1 LYSMLS
7 INPLT
12 WVFLITGFTVG
23 FGHCIGMC
31 GPIVIMYSLK
41 IKSEKS
47 NWPHLLYHAGRITTY
62 SILGGVM
69 GITGSFTLVTAY
81 IAGIQK
87 GILIFS
93 GILIIIMGLT
103 TSGWLTKLPG
113 LNHKSFLQRFLV
125 EKFNYLTR
133 SKSTFTYFPMGLLLG
148 LLPCGPVYTV
158 LLTSTRLG
166 MQASDIYSGFIDG
179 MLLMTAFGLG
189 NVPAL
194 FIVGKLAGLE
204 WIKRRDLIYKSSG
217 IIMSLVGVYFVYKGM
232 QY

>member
-1 LYSMLS
+1 MLS

-12 WVFLITGFTVG
+12 WVLLITGFTVG

-47 NWPHLLYHAGRITTY
+47 TWPHLLYHAGRITTY
-62 SILGGVM
+62 SILGGIM

-93 GILIIIMGLT
+93 GFLIIIMGLT
-103 TSGWLTKLPG
+103 TSGWLTKLPW
-113 LNHKSFLQRFLV
+113 LNHKSFLHRFLV

-133 SKSTFTYFPMGLLLG
+133 SRSTFTYFPMGLLLG

-158 LLTSTRLG
+158 LLTSARLG

>member
-1 LYSMLS
+1 MLS
-7 INPLT
+7 INPVT
-12 WVFLITGFTVG
+12 WVLLLTGFTVG

-31 GPIVIMYSLK
+31 GPIVVMYSLK

-47 NWPHLLYHAGRITTY
+47 NWPHILYHTGRITTY

-69 GITGSFTLVTAY
+69 GITGSFSLVTAY
-81 IAGIQK
+81 MTGIQK
-87 GILIFS
+87 GVLIFS
-93 GILIIIMGLT
+93 GILIVIMGLT
-103 TSGWLTKLPG
+103 TTGWLTKFSL
-113 LNHKSFLQRFLV
+113 LNDKSFLQTFLV
-125 EKFNYLTR
+125 KKFNYLVR

-158 LLTSTRLG
+158 LITSARIG
-166 MQASDIYSGFIDG
+166 MQASDIYIGFFDG

-194 FIVGKLAGLE
+194 FIVGKLAGLD

-217 IIMSLVGVYFVYKGM
+217 IIMSLVGVYFVYKGI

>member
-1 LYSMLS
+1 ML
-7 INPLT
+7 
-12 WVFLITGFTVG
+12 TGFTVG

-62 SILGGVM
+62 SILGGMM

-81 IAGIQK
+81 IASIQK
-87 GILIFS
+87 GVLIFS
-93 GILIIIMGLT
+93 GFLIIVMGLT
-103 TSGWLTKLPG
+103 TSGWLTKLSW
-113 LNHKSFLQRFLV
+113 LNYKSFLHQFLV

-133 SKSTFTYFPMGLLLG
+133 SKSTFSYFFMGLLLG

-158 LLTSTRLG
+158 LIVSARMG
-166 MQASDIYSGFIDG
+166 MQASDIHSGFIEG

-194 FIVGKLAGLE
+194 FLVGKLAGLE

-217 IIMSLVGVYFVYKGM
+217 IIMSLVGVYFVYQGW